1 MKSILPLIMILLL
14 IGCSKEEK
22 PITFS
27 EGDNVIDI
35 NNDFFS
41 FNGATIGKTRENILN
56 SENDSIKSIIDELKI
71 KIDYDKLWYN
81 DLFKKPAPDEEVFI
95 RLDEDVPYK
104 AFYKVL
110 YSIYAT
116 YTTTIRFAIGN
127 NNKKTFQMPY
137 FHWQSCSPIV
147 EGLYTASILLRLQG
161 ISKDAP
167 QLRIL
172 SQSHR
177 QASRYEEEK
186 YRKPAFTIDI
196 LRQNDSLI
204 FYVSANELERR
215 FKKKYYTFHSESE
228 LWKYIDSIPKTT
240 NYDDYWRKRFVL
252 ISSEPNILLK
262 DIAPILQKLEE
273 RGYKYSFSGH
283 FNYRTTFI

>member
-1 MKSILPLIMILLL
+1 MKFILTLITILLL

-27 EGDNVIDI
+27 EGNNVIVV

-41 FNGATIGKTRENILN
+41 FNGAIIGKTREILN
-56 SENDSIKSIIDELKI
+56 NESDSIKSIIDELRLKN
-71 KIDYDKLWYN
+71 DYDKLWYN
-81 DLFKKPAPDEEVFI
+81 DLLKEPAPEENVFI
-95 RLDEDVPYK
+95 HLDENVPYK

-116 YTTTIRFAIGN
+116 FTITIRFSIGN
-127 NNKKTFQMPY
+127 DNKEIFQMPY
-137 FHWQSCSPIV
+137 FTMQSCSPIV
-147 EGLYTASILLRLQG
+147 EGLFTASIRLRLKG
-161 ISKDAP
+161 ISNDDP

-172 SQSHR
+172 SQSHS
-177 QASRYEEEK
+177 QASRYEREK

-196 LRQNDSLI
+196 LHQNDSLI

-262 DIAPILQKLEE
+262 DITPILQKLEE

>member
-1 MKSILPLIMILLL
+1 MKFIFVLISILLL

-27 EGDNVIDI
+27 EGKNVIVV

-81 DLFKKPAPDEEVFI
+81 DLLKKPAPDEEVFI
-95 RLDEDVPYK
+95 CLDEDVPYK

-147 EGLYTASILLRLQG
+147 EGLYTASIRLRLQG
-161 ISKDAP
+161 ISKDDP

-172 SQSHR
+172 SQSHS

-204 FYVSANELERR
+204 YYVSANKIKSR
-215 FKKKYYTFHSESE
+215 FKKNYHTFQSESD
-228 LWKYIDSIPKTT
+228 LWNYVDKIPKTK
-240 NYDDYWRKRFVL
+240 NYDDYWRKKNVQ
-252 ISSEPNILLK
+252 INSEPNIPLK
-262 DIAPILQKLEE
+262 DIVPILQKLEE
-273 RGYKYSFSGH
+273 RGYKYYFYYTSIFL
-283 FNYRTTFI
+283 